1 MDKGKGDK
9 KDTKSY
15 VDREVRNWIRY
26 RQSEI
31 WREERERQRG
41 MGHKKQKVKG
51 RDNSWEREKGEKEGE
66 RE

>member
-1 MDKGKGDK
+1 MT

-15 VDREVRNWIRY
+15 VDREVRNRIRY
-26 RQSEI
+26 RQSDT
-31 WREERERQRG
+31 WREERERLRG

-51 RDNSWEREKGEKEGE
+51 RDNSREKGEKESE